1 MPSRSSPL
9 LVDDLLFVV
18 NHDGIAT
25 CLDAKTGEMVWKNR
39 LKGDYSASLL
49 QARGRIYFFNEASSC
64 TIVRAARK
72 YEILG
77 TNSLDGE
84 RLMATPAAAGNSLY
98 VRTEEHLY
106 RIEKSPR

>member
-1 MPSRSSPL
+1 
-9 LVDDLLFVV
+9 
-18 NHDGIAT
+18 
-25 CLDAKTGEMVWKNR
+25 MVWKNR

-49 QARGRIYFFNEASSC
+49 QARGRIYFFNEDSTC